1 MSTRGSVTK
10 TGATWGYYFSYTHNG
25 KRKQIRK
32 LGFAKQQLAQEA
44 LTKALASIDGGK
56 LIGSEKRTV
65 ENFLTG
71 WVNDYERSKT
81 VKASTV
87 ETTRVH
93 IEKYIVPI
101 LGKVKLPALDIKTI
115 ESFLG
120 QLLNEGRLNE
130 NRKKPKGLSP
140 KTVHNIFGTLHR
152 SLRDAVRWGLLPFNP
167 ATGVEL
173 PRYER
178 PKLMPW
184 SGEQAGAFI
193 RYTELKND
201 PYCAVWRLLL
211 VTGLRRGELVGL
223 RWSDVDLV
231 EGKISISQT
240 RIMAGNLCVTSS
252 PKSRAGT
259 RTLSI
264 DTGTVI
270 ALAHLKNEQENTAKI
285 LGRWLTN
292 LVVTTDDG
300 RALQPKWLYE
310 RFKASQRG
318 SGLPLIHLHMAR
330 HTAVTWQLS
339 EGTPL
344 HIVSGRTGHSQSSTT
359 ANIYAHFM
367 PQQDSQASTTI
378 GSALDRAIQ
387 VARKVEATS
396 NEKLTVAKVSKTV
409 ATK

>member
-10 TGATWGYYFSYTHNG
+10 TGSTWGYYFSYTDKG
-25 KRKQIRK
+25 KRKQVK
-32 LGFAKQQLAQEA
+32 KKGFAKEQLAQQA

-65 ENFLTG
+65 ENFLCG
-71 WVNDYERSKT
+71 WLNDYERSKT
-81 VKASTV
+81 VKPSTV
-87 ETTRVH
+87 ETTKVH

-101 LGKVKLPALDIKTI
+101 LGKVKLPSLDLKTI

-120 QLLNEGRLNE
+120 HLLNEGRLTANS
-130 NRKKPKGLSP
+130 KKSEGLSP

-152 SLRDAVRWGLLPFNP
+152 SLRDAVRWGLIPFNP
-167 ATGVEL
+167 ATEVEL

-178 PKLMPW
+178 PPMQVW

-193 RYTELKND
+193 RYAELKND
-201 PYCAVWRLLL
+201 PYCAIWRLLL

-240 RIMAGNLCVTSS
+240 RIMAGNLCVISS

-264 DTGTVI
+264 DTGTVT

-285 LGRWLTN
+285 LGHWLTD
-292 LVVTTDDG
+292 LVVATDDG

-387 VARKVEATS
+387 VASKVEVTR
-396 NEKLTVAKVSKTV
+396 NEKPQVAELKKR
-409 ATK
+409 